1 MICVFWKDSADL
13 KAMRNYSGFQCIH
26 HIRRTGSV
34 FASPENWDFKTTL
47 CFGFG
52 RQFDFDFSNTRT
64 LTILLGPK
72 LLPVQLLWIWTMFQS
87 DRRSRRS
94 LLIES
99 CYSSG
104 SQRSHAPQSPIANS
118 VENNAKM
125 GDECRTHYKTP
136 YKCPVCFTQVRSQ

>member
-1 MICVFWKDSADL
+1 MFSEKILLISKQWETIRVFSVYIISSAQEAFLLLL
-13 KAMRNYSGFQCIH
+13 KTEILRQ
-26 HIRRTGSV
+26 
-34 FASPENWDFKTTL
+34 L

-64 LTILLGPK
+64 FTILLGPK

-94 LLIES
+94 LLIAS

-104 SQRSHAPQSPIANS
+104 SQRSHAPQLPIANS